1 MTMDVSEDEFDAAVR
16 DALDAVP
23 RQLLDML
30 DNVAFFV
37 EDEPGPEHAHPD
49 FTDEENAELLGVYLG
64 TPLTDRDGGWAAGA
78 LPDRIVLFRGPLTR
92 MCTDWDELREEIAIT
107 IVHEAGHHV
116 GIDEERLHEL
126 GWG

>member
-1 MTMDVSEDEFDAAVR
+1 MVQVSEQEFEAAVR
-16 DALDAVP
+16 DALDEVP
-23 RQLLDML
+23 PQLLAML

-37 EDEPGPEHAHPD
+37 EEEPGPDYADPD
-49 FTDEENAELLGVYLG
+49 ATDEENAELLGIYVG

-78 LPDRIVLFRGPLTR
+78 LPDRIVLFSGPLTR
-92 MCTDWDELREEIAIT
+92 MCADIDELREEIAIT

-116 GIDEERLHEL
+116 GIDEQRLHEL